1 METVC
6 SPLCCLFSLHETN
19 PSTVGIIRT
28 MVAEMVPEKVLQ
40 PKAFSLM
47 PLVWSAGSV
56 FGPAFGGF
64 FARPAEQY
72 PNLFGRIEFFKQYP
86 FVLPNL
92 MACCVFF
99 ISFMTALL
107 FLKVSVASR
116 AGYHWSANTTD
127 TFSQE
132 THHNKR
138 HKRDWGLALGE
149 KLTRPFKRRPKANNA
164 RRRRLSFV
172 DDEASAPLL
181 ADSTMSSSDH
191 LPAQNK
197 PVTLQEIFTPQTSI
211 NLLAYTFLAL
221 HSVAYDQVLP
231 VFLNYPRV
239 VPDETNSHLPF
250 QFTGGFGLSSD
261 KIGTIYTIY
270 GVACAVVQFLLFP
283 TLCARFGVLTCYRAA
298 CTFPPFHNK
307 PCRLSIKLTVAALV
321 FPIVY
326 FVTPFT
332 ALIQD
337 TTTRYAVFL
346 SIMLVKGFVVIIGFP
361 CTTILLTNSASSL
374 RILGTLNGF
383 ATTFSGM
390 GRAIGPAVIGTVF
403 SWGVRKGYAI
413 APWWLL
419 TLVGLVGAIPPW
431 FIVDGEGPT
440 SSLSAGDEED
450 GDEGER
456 ESLLRSHVEE
466 SDEDEDVPILE
477 AADVDSESESEA
489 CRKKGRKGYGATMSN

>member
-1 METVC
+1 
-6 SPLCCLFSLHETN
+6 
-19 PSTVGIIRT
+19 
-28 MVAEMVPEKVLQ
+28 
-40 PKAFSLM
+40 
-47 PLVWSAGSV
+47 
-56 FGPAFGGF
+56 
-64 FARPAEQY
+64 
-72 PNLFGRIEFFKQYP
+72 
-86 FVLPNL
+86 
-92 MACCVFF
+92 
-99 ISFMTALL
+99 
-107 FLKVSVASR
+107 
-116 AGYHWSANTTD
+116 
-127 TFSQE
+127 
-132 THHNKR
+132 
-138 HKRDWGLALGE
+138 
-149 KLTRPFKRRPKANNA
+149 
-164 RRRRLSFV
+164 
-172 DDEASAPLL
+172 
-181 ADSTMSSSDH
+181 MSSSDH
-191 LPAQNK
+191 LPTQDK
-197 PVTLQEIFTPQTSI
+197 PVTLSEIFTPQTSI

-270 GVACAVVQFLLFP
+270 GIACAVVQFLLFP

-298 CTFPPFHNK
+298 CAFP
-307 PCRLSIKLTVAALV
+307 LSHKHIVCPKKILTATALV

-383 ATTFSGM
+383 ATTFSGV
-390 GRAIGPAVIGTVF
+390 GRAIGPAVIGAVF

-440 SSLSAGDEED
+440 SSLSAADDED

-456 ESLLRSHVEE
+456 ESLLRSHVED
-466 SDEDEDVPILE
+466 SDDDEDVPILE
-477 AADVDSESESEA
+477 AADVDSESESE
-489 CRKKGRKGYGATMSN
+489 RSGKKGRKGYGATISN